1 MDQQMAIKFIYDNAH
16 KIGGDKNRITIGGES
31 AGSISSSFQM
41 LVPESKS
48 MISQVILQS
57 GKPNAACGE
66 WCTDVSHG
74 IRHICDLDNFACS
87 TAGKSTQQ
95 VVDTLREIPN
105 SVDIYH
111 FVTAVSGS
119 SINTLDGVFFKV
131 KLNRHETL

>member
-1 MDQQMAIKFIYDNAH
+1 MAIKFIYDNAH

-31 AGSISSSFQM
+31 AGSISSSFHM

-57 GKPNAACGE
+57 GKPNAACGT
-66 WCTDVSHG
+66 WCDDVSWG
-74 IRHICDLDNFACS
+74 IRHICDMDEIACS

-105 SVDIYH
+105 IYH
-111 FVTAVSGS
+111 YVSAVSGA
-119 SINTLDGVFFKV
+119 SINVLDGVFFKV
-131 KLNRHETL
+131 TFKWH